1 MHLPLEEAALRAGRK
16 VLMEVDGNGTLT
28 VGDPPGILGGQLR
41 PHPIHTLNIIITI
54 IKLITY

>member
-1 MHLPLEEAALRAGRK
+1 LEEAALRAGRK
-16 VLMEVDGNGTLT
+16 VLIEVDDNGVLT
-28 VGDPPGILGGQLR
+28 VGDPPRILGGQLR

>member
-1 MHLPLEEAALRAGRK
+1 
-16 VLMEVDGNGTLT
+16 MEVDGNGTLT